1 MSLTQYSKTMQTA
14 NQNMAV
20 GCIMILFALGFGIVS
35 VLHENRREAIEIE
48 TAVQKDIVE
57 ILQVTNA
64 MDALHQAIHYAVCT
78 MKRIH
83 WSTDD
88 LIRII
93 QETVHHAMNIH
104 QTNSSIICPIIH
116 Q

>member
-1 MSLTQYSKTMQTA
+1 MQTA

-20 GCIMILFALGFGIVS
+20 GCIMIVFALTVGIVS

-57 ILQVTNA
+57 ILQVTSA

-78 MKRIH
+78 MKRIN
-83 WSTDD
+83 WSTDH
-88 LIRII
+88 LMKMIN
-93 QETVHHAMNIH
+93 ETVDHALYGENC
-104 QTNSSIICPIIH
+104 TTICPIYR
-116 Q
+116 